1 MKKILKSPN
10 NLVRKV
16 LSKSSNLS
24 HCSSSHETEPK
35 TKNERFMSEEQQ
47 LANEIKS
54 LNDQIDRLKAAISN
68 LQEDTEKKEVA
79 IAKIARDKEK
89 ITLELLKQRR
99 SNKNLLQQLEEER
112 TFYYKEKEIYCQE
125 MNQFK
130 KLKRALSNSTTSIS
144 KNELPV
150 EFYKTEMEK
159 IKQTLNQTL
168 GANYNL
174 SIKFLRMKNTKT
186 CLKTEL
192 KTMQMEHEK
201 LVTEYKTKIHDIS
214 EELNNLIQE
223 RLNTPISCSSKKYLH
238 LVKQN
243 SCLVYENLCLQL
255 EVDNL
260 HLHFDRLKLKKTRS
274 ETNSRLKYIKHE
286 RAKPKHLKRPLV
298 KEHKT
303 VRMKEERAEKD
314 VPFGQSKNAPSTSYQ
329 HDKEIHKIFER
340 CQVPGI
346 PEIELLNG
354 FEGSKQG
361 GQIPRGQENNTQI
374 NMEKMS
380 KKSSSKLA
388 LFQVSNASS
397 RVSTKTCGSLIRV
410 RSSPEIV
417 RRVKDYY

>member
-1 MKKILKSPN
+1 MEKILKGPS
-10 NLVRKV
+10 NLVRRV

-24 HCSSSHETEPK
+24 QSSSSHENNPK
-35 TKNERFMSEEQQ
+35 MENERFMSEEQQ

-54 LNDQIDRLKAAISN
+54 LKDQIDRLKAVISN
-68 LQEDTEKKEVA
+68 LQEDAEKKEVA

-89 ITLELLKQRR
+89 ITVELLKQQR

-112 TFYYKEKEIYCQE
+112 TYYYKEKEIYCQE

-150 EFYKTEMEK
+150 EFYKHEIEK
-159 IKQTLNQTL
+159 IKQTLRQTL

-192 KTMQMEHEK
+192 KTVQLEHEK
-201 LVTEYKTKIHDIS
+201 LVADYKTKIQNIS

-223 RLNTPISCSSKKYLH
+223 RLSAPISFSSKKYLH

-255 EVDNL
+255 EIDNL
-260 HLHFDRLKLKKTRS
+260 HLHFDKLKLKKSRS
-274 ETNSRLKYIKHE
+274 EANCRLKYIKNE
-286 RAKPKHLKRPLV
+286 YTKPKHLKRPLK
-298 KEHKT
+298 KEHKIG
-303 VRMKEERAEKD
+303 RMKEERIEGDMAFD
-314 VPFGQSKNAPSTSYQ
+314 HSRHLLSISHQ
-329 HDKEIHKIFER
+329 HNKEIYKIFER
-340 CQVPGI
+340 CQMPGI
-346 PEIELLNG
+346 PDIKVLND
-354 FEGSKQG
+354 FENSKQEG
-361 GQIPRGQENNTQI
+361 HIPKSQDSNIQVNAKRVP
-374 NMEKMS
+374 

-397 RVSTKTCGSLIRV
+397 SVSTETWGRLVKV
-410 RSSPEIV
+410 QSSPQIA
-417 RRVKDYY
+417 RRVKDY